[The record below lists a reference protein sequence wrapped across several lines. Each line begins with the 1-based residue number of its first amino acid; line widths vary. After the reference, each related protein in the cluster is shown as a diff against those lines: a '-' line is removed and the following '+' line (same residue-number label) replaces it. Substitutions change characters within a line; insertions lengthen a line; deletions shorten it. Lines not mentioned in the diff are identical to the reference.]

1 MLNWFDIVVAIALII
16 SFFNGLQKGLVLQ
29 LFNLAGLLIAIV
41 FAGQAANYIL
51 PWLIEITGFALN
63 VASVLSYIISFGLI
77 MALAGLVGA
86 VINNFLKAINLNF
99 LNKLLGGVA
108 SIAISIII
116 LSLILNLVLM
126 IDTKRTIIKD
136 EVREN
141 SFFYEHIRVVVP
153 LIVPYLDKDIWEER
167 IPELKEKIEKKRENK
182 SLETIQTYLLIPK
195 NIKTC

>member
-63 VASVLSYIISFGLI
+63 VASVLSYTISFGLI
-77 MALAGLVGA
+77 IALAGLVGA
-86 VINNFLKAINLNF
+86 AINNFLKVINLNF

-153 LIVPYLDKDIWEER
+153 MIVPYLDKDIWEER
-167 IPELKEKIEKKRENK
+167 IPELKEKIEKKRDK
-182 SLETIQTYLLIPK
+182 KGSETIQTYLLIPK